1 MNIPAVVRKYILEN
15 HLRGEYS
22 ERFEDTTPLISS
34 GIIDSIGVLDLVNF
48 IESRFEIEFMP
59 REIAPRNLETVEQIQ
74 QAIQRKL
81 DTKGEASST
90 P

>member
-1 MNIPAVVRKYILEN
+1 MNIQAVVHDYIVEN

-22 ERFEDTTPLISS
+22 GAFADTTPLISS

-59 REIAPRNLETVEQIQ
+59 REIGPQNLETVQQIQ
-74 QAIQRKL
+74 LAIQKKL
-81 DTKGEASST
+81 DLKRGASSNS
-90 P
+90 

>member
-1 MNIPAVVRKYILEN
+1 MNIQAVVRQYILEK
-15 HLRGEYS
+15 HLQGEYS
-22 ERFEDTTPLISS
+22 KGFQDTTPLISS